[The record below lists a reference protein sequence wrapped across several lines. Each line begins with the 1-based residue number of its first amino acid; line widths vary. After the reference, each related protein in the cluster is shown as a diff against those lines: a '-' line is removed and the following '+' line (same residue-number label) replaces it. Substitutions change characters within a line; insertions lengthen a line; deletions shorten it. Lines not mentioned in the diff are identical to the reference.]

1 MVRRRSARSLL
12 PILLLVLPFGGCAIP
27 NVIEALNDRC
37 PPPEFG
43 RPGWVRTVA
52 GIGGVVGGV
61 IGGVGSIV
69 LLPVTYP
76 ISLLADDGFGEQA
89 SGDFVLFPAIGLAA
103 VGHCLLG
110 TPADI
115 LDWSC
120 RRVWIDQP
128 DPVMSYEWVPLE
140 GPVMPVAPEEMVEP
154 EQPLPAEGEAKGE
167 AKGEPKGEDPPR

>member
-1 MVRRRSARSLL
+1 
-12 PILLLVLPFGGCAIP
+12 
-27 NVIEALNDRC
+27 VI
-37 PPPEFG
+37 
-43 RPGWVRTVA
+43 
-52 GIGGVVGGV
+52 GGV

-89 SGDFVLFPAIGLAA
+89 SGDFILFPAIGLAA

-110 TPADI
+110 MPADL

-120 RRVWIDQP
+120 RRIWVDQP

-140 GPVMPVAPEEMVEP
+140 APVLPRVPEEVRVP
-154 EQPLPAEGEAKGE
+154 EQVPPPPEGEAKGE
-167 AKGEPKGEDPPR
+167 DPPR